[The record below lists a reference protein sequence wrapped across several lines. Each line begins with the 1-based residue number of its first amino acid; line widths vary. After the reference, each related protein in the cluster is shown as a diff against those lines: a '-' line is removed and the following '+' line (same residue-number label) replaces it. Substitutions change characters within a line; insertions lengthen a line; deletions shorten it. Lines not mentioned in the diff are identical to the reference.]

1 VDEDVFIAES
11 GKTRIPIRNLWLL
24 LLYASKLY
32 SDDHAQLSGVEEAPD
47 ELPQLLARVLAD
59 AVDHRVNSPL
69 TPSFQRA
76 EADLRRVRG
85 RINVKRTVTKS
96 MLSKGLVA
104 CSFDRLSVDT
114 PRNRLAREALL
125 GISRLVPDQ
134 QLRTR
139 CRRLAYN
146 LERMGVGTGTSGSQD
161 PGIDS
166 FNRNDKNDRR
176 FVYAA
181 RLAKTLALPQYRTDD
196 VPGPLRAPRL
206 TAGQL
211 RSLFEAAAGGLYKAA
226 LPAKN
231 WNVRTGTHLSWP
243 LSSASSGMALLLPG
257 MKTDI
262 MIENIVAQHRIII
275 DTKFTSILG
284 SAHHGTERFKS
295 AHLYQLYTYLR
306 SQERAGNPMTLTS
319 SGVLLYPSTG
329 QNFSESMTVHG
340 HALAFSTVDL
350 TASPRAIRDA
360 FLTAIPTGSGPGG
373 HHQAPGSQGGR

>member
-1 VDEDVFIAES
+1 MDNDIFIAES
-11 GKTRIPIRNLWLL
+11 GRTRIPIRNLWLL

-32 SDDHAQLSGVEEAPD
+32 ADDHAQMSDVEEAPD
-47 ELPQLLARVLAD
+47 TLPQLLARILAD

-85 RINVKRTVTKS
+85 RINVKRTVTRS

-114 PRNRLAREALL
+114 PRNRLARQALL
-125 GISRLVPDQ
+125 GISKLVSDQ

-146 LERMGVGTGTSGSQD
+146 LERMGVGTGPSGSQD

-166 FNRNDKNDRR
+166 FHRNDKNDRR

-181 RLAKTLALPQYRTDD
+181 QLAIALALPQHQTGDG
-196 VPGPLRAPRL
+196 PGQLFAPQL
-206 TAGQL
+206 SDGQL
-211 RSLFEAAAGGLYKAA
+211 RNLFEAAAGGLYKAA
-226 LPAKN
+226 LPPKS
-231 WNVRTGTHLSWP
+231 WSVRTGTHLTWP
-243 LSSASSGMALLLPG
+243 ATLASPGMALLLPG

-262 MIENIVAQHRIII
+262 MIENMDTGHFTII

-284 SAHHGTERFKS
+284 RAHHGTDRFKS
-295 AHLYQLYTYLR
+295 GHLYQLYTYLR
-306 SQERAGNPMTLTS
+306 SQERPDDPMTLSS
-319 SGVLLYPSTG
+319 SGLLLYPSTG
-329 QNFSESMTVHG
+329 QDIHESMTLQG
-340 HALAFSTVDL
+340 HTLSLATVDL
-350 TASPRAIRDA
+350 SATPRDIRDG
-360 FLTAIPTGSGPGG
+360 FLKAVQGRSRAGE
-373 HHQAPGSQGGR
+373 QAAHVAG

>member
-1 VDEDVFIAES
+1 MDNDIFIAES

-32 SDDHAQLSGVEEAPD
+32 ADDHAQMSDVEEAPD
-47 ELPQLLARVLAD
+47 KLPQLLARILAD
-59 AVDHRVNSPL
+59 AVDHRVKSPL

-85 RINVKRTVTKS
+85 RINVKRTVTRS

-104 CSFDRLSVDT
+104 CSFEHLCVDT
-114 PRNRLAREALL
+114 PRNRLARQALL
-125 GISRLVPDQ
+125 GISALVPDQ

-146 LERMGVGTGTSGSQD
+146 LERMGVGTGPSGSQD

-166 FNRNDKNDRR
+166 FHRNDKNDRR

-181 RLAKTLALPQYRTDD
+181 RLAMTLALPQHQSGDG
-196 VPGPLRAPRL
+196 PGQLHAPRL
-206 TAGQL
+206 TDGQL

-226 LPAKN
+226 LPAKS
-231 WNVRTGTHLSWP
+231 WSVRTGTHLTWSVT
-243 LSSASSGMALLLPG
+243 SASPGIALLLPG

-262 MIENIVAQHRIII
+262 MIEDMNTGHFTII

-284 SAHHGTERFKS
+284 RAHHGTDRFKS
-295 AHLYQLYTYLR
+295 GHLYQLYTYLR
-306 SQERAGNPMTLTS
+306 SQERPDDPMTLSS
-319 SGVLLYPSTG
+319 SGLLLYPSTG
-329 QNFSESMTVHG
+329 QHIHESMTLHG
-340 HALAFSTVDL
+340 HTLSLATVDL
-350 TASPRAIRDA
+350 SASPRDIRDG
-360 FLTAIPTGSGPGG
+360 FLKAVDG
-373 HHQAPGSQGGR
+373 A